1 MGPTAVG
8 KTALAVE
15 LASRLPVEVISVD
28 AAQVY
33 RGMDIGTSKP
43 TAEILDQ
50 VPHRL
55 IDICSPWERYSA
67 GRFRTDALTE
77 INDILQ
83 SGRVPLLVG
92 GTMFYFKALADG
104 LSELPPAS
112 IQIADELER
121 VAIQKGWP
129 HLHKELA
136 MIDPDAAEGI
146 SPNDAQRIQRL
157 LQIYRIRGV
166 RPSEIMRDDRPG
178 PLPFQILKVAL
189 IRSYRRCLQEQ
200 IRLRF
205 HEMLDCGFLH
215 EAETLFN
222 SPKFD
227 HSLPAMRCV
236 GYRQAWQYLDGR
248 ISKDEMI
255 AMAVTATCNLAKRQ
269 LTWIRNTPDVI
280 WVAGDLTEPKDIVCS
295 FIGKYSMDEWAG

>member
-43 TAEILDQ
+43 TADILDC

-67 GRFRTDALTE
+67 GRFRTDALSE
-77 INDILQ
+77 IYNILQ

-112 IQIADELER
+112 KQIADELER
-121 VAIQKGWP
+121 VAIQKGWS

-136 MIDPDAAEGI
+136 MIDPDAAERI

-157 LQIYRIRGV
+157 LQIYRIRDV
-166 RPSEIMRDDRPG
+166 PPSQIMYNNRPG

-189 IRSYRRCLQEQ
+189 VRSDRRCLRKQ
-200 IRLRF
+200 IRHRF
-205 HEMLDCGFLH
+205 HDMLDRGFMR

-236 GYRQAWQYLDGR
+236 GYRQAWQYLDGQ
-248 ISKDEMI
+248 ISRDEMVDI
-255 AMAVTATCNLAKRQ
+255 TVTATCNLAKRQ
-269 LTWIRNTPDVI
+269 LTWIRSTSDVMWI
-280 WVAGDLTEPKDIVCS
+280 AGDLTKPKDIVRS
-295 FIGKYSMDEWAG
+295 LIGNTLILE